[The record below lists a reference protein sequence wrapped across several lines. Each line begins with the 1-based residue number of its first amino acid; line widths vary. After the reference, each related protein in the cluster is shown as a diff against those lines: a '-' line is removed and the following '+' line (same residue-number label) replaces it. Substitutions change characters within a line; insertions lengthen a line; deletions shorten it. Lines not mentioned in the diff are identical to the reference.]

1 MPTFEEWIKTV
12 LVVRLLAERY
22 KDPLLLPLINTLE
35 RVGEAFKTEP
45 EYEAVM
51 KILEEARELLNNTTT
66 TTTTIPTVSTI
77 NTTSTTSTSG
87 GDVLLEAVV
96 RDGTVTVPADV
107 VRKLGLRRGG
117 AVVRLGFGGNT
128 VEFHTTLQKP
138 GTGAT
143 LRFNIPIDITRKL
156 GITDG
161 STVTV
166 LGITQEWV
174 GFFTVRRRRV
184 VYIPADVV
192 RRLGLRLGPAV
203 VRMGVGRGV
212 VEFRAGLYQGGG
224 GGSMGIK
231 FLIPSDIAQQ
241 YGIRPGDSVVIY
253 SIRNLA

>member
-1 MPTFEEWIKTV
+1 MSAFEEWIKTV
-12 LVVRLLAERY
+12 LDVKLLAERY
-22 KDPLLLPLINTLE
+22 KDPLLIPVINTLE
-35 RVGEAFKTEP
+35 RVGEAFKAEP

-66 TTTTIPTVSTI
+66 TTPTPTVSTI
-77 NTTSTTSTSG
+77 NTASTGGTSG

-107 VRKLGLRRGG
+107 VRKLGLRRGE
-117 AVVRLGFGGNT
+117 AVVRLGYGGNT

-143 LRFNIPIDITRKL
+143 LRFNIPIDISRKL
-156 GITDG
+156 GINDG

-174 GFFTVRRRRV
+174 GFFTVRKRRV
-184 VYIPADVV
+184 VYIPSSIV
-192 RRLGLRLGPAV
+192 RRLGLRLGPAL
-203 VRMGVGRGV
+203 VRMGVGGGV
-212 VEFRAGLYQGGG
+212 VEFRTNLYQGGG
-224 GGSMGIK
+224 GGSTGIK
-231 FLIPSDIAQQ
+231 FLIPSDIARQ

-253 SIRNLA
+253 SIRNL